1 MIEQEID
8 EGPEILG
15 AMQSDVNAEKL
26 RQFYPGR
33 LVIMCPEDNLQV
45 LQIVRDIFEGERLNI
60 AVEGQGCKNGLVL
73 LQVAWNELIEL
84 RPQVDGSER

>member
-1 MIEQEID
+1 
-8 EGPEILG
+8 
-15 AMQSDVNAEKL
+15 
-26 RQFYPGR
+26 
-33 LVIMCPEDNLQV
+33 MCPENKLQV
-45 LQIVRDIFEGERLNI
+45 LQIVRNIFEGERLNI

>member
-1 MIEQEID
+1 MIHQEID

-15 AMQSDVNAEKL
+15 AMHSDVNAEKL

-45 LQIVRDIFEGERLNI
+45 LQIVRDVFQGERLNI
-60 AVEGQGCKNGLVL
+60 AIEGQGCKNGLVL
-73 LQVAWNELIEL
+73 LHVAWDELIEL